1 MNSNPVNLEEL
12 FKGKEFATP
21 AFLTN
26 LTEGVKEHFDVDPK
40 TMIQEVNRNELKQ
53 QKKKN
58 KDKDFSLYSLFQSVQ
73 SLLDQCKPTTDEM
86 FIKQEDG
93 TFVLSE
99 AGHILAST
107 STENQVLMLD
117 FLELFNEV
125 VNEPETLRKAFI
137 KEKVVQT
144 RYSRRGAEYATL
156 FNNVG
161 DKIFALSTQCL
172 NVQVVLNDLIQQQ
185 PETEEEQN
193 V

>member
-21 AFLTN
+21 AFLNN
-26 LTEGVKEHFDVDPK
+26 LTEGVKEHFDADPK

-73 SLLDQCKPTTDEM
+73 GLLDQCKPTTDEM

-99 AGHILAST
+99 AGNVLAST

-137 KEKVVQT
+137 KEKVMQN

-156 FNNVG
+156 FNNIG

-172 NVQVVLNDLIQQQ
+172 NVQVIINDLIQNQ

-193 V
+193 A